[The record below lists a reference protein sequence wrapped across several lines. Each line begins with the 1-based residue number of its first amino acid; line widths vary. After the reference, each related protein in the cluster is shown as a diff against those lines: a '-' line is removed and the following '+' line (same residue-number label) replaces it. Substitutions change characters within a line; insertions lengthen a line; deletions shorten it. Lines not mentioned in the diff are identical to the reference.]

1 MAASPTACYRRP
13 RMTLPW
19 RLFAAALATV
29 GIGCGSR
36 TGLPV
41 PNGIATGDSG
51 IAPVDAAPPCP
62 NSPSMPTR
70 VATLDVAL
78 YYWPIT
84 LVVVGRYA
92 YVGMWDGSL
101 GGEIARVSLD
111 DGHLDVIA
119 TTYDTSPLITDSGH
133 LFFSPAT
140 YLTPE
145 VTAHTSL
152 TSIDLGTLQS
162 SDVPA
167 PAAPPGQF
175 YVNGYATTPR
185 GLMWLEAAQA
195 MSGNGNPGNPQVTF
209 LDQWNGSQSQTVA
222 TMTQFGS
229 DVVVGT
235 VDAFVLGGDSE
246 GEGFQDQGLY
256 RVPLSGAAVTQMKS
270 FIDYESPMLIG
281 TVGNDVIY
289 TPDRN
294 AIVRTSSTGDT
305 TLAMNASLATC
316 ESGAPFCQHRR
327 VWLDDT
333 SLYWVEDASI
343 QRVNLG
349 TQAQE
354 TVVQDMIHPPTTVTS
369 DACNVYW
376 TAWNMTDPPIL
387 YAMRR

>member
-1 MAASPTACYRRP
+1 
-13 RMTLPW
+13 MTLPW
-19 RLFAAALATV
+19 RLFATALATV

-41 PNGIATGDSG
+41 PSGVAAGDAS
-51 IAPVDAAPPCP
+51 VDAAPPCP
-62 NSPSMPTR
+62 NSPSAPTR
-70 VATLDVAL
+70 IATLNVAL
-78 YYWPIT
+78 YYWPLT

-119 TTYDTSPLITDSGH
+119 TTYDTSPLIADSGH
-133 LFFSPAT
+133 LYFSPAT
-140 YLTPE
+140 HLTPE
-145 VTAHTSL
+145 VTVHSSL
-152 TSIDLGTLQS
+152 MSIDLGTLQS

-167 PAAPPGQF
+167 PAAPPVQF
-175 YVNGYATTPR
+175 YVNGYASTPR

-195 MSGNGNPGNPQVTF
+195 MSGSPGNPQVTF
-209 LDQWNGSQSQTVA
+209 LDLWNGSQSQTLA

-235 VDAFVLGGDSE
+235 EDAFILGGDSQ
-246 GEGFQDQGLY
+246 GEGFQSQGLL

-294 AIVRTSSTGDT
+294 AIVRTSSSGDT
-305 TLAMNASLATC
+305 MLAMNANLATC

-333 SLYWVEDASI
+333 WLYWVEDASI
-343 QRVNLG
+343 QRVNLAM
-349 TQAQE
+349 QAQE
-354 TVVQDMIHPPTTVTS
+354 TVVQDMTHPPTTVTS

-376 TAWNMTDPPIL
+376 TGWNMTDPPML